1 SQRAQVL
8 AGAIL
13 DLAAGHEARA
23 DAAVARLLEDAR
35 WAADPLTLYIAG
47 EARIH
52 SGRPAEGARLLERAL
67 DADPQL
73 TRAIYHVAARRLAE
87 GDWAG
92 VERMAAL
99 WDRVEPGSTHAFELR
114 GAAMLGA
121 GRYADASRI
130 FGSLLERNRSDTAG
144 LTLSPTAPIY
154 AQLLAGDTDG
164 ALAQARAASN
174 RLADY
179 L

>member
-52 SGRPAEGARLLERAL
+52 TGRPAEGARLLERAL
-67 DADPQL
+67 AADPQL
-73 TRAIYHVAARRLAE
+73 TPAIYHVADRLLAE
-87 GDWAG
+87 GDWDG
-92 VERMAAL
+92 VERMASL
-99 WDRVEPGSTHAFELR
+99 WDRVEPGSPHAIDLR
-114 GAAMLGA
+114 ARALLGA
-121 GRYADASRI
+121 GRYVDASRI
-130 FGSLLERNRSDTAG
+130 LEPLLDRSRSGTTGMDPPQAA
-144 LTLSPTAPIY
+144 SIY
-154 AQLLAGDTDG
+154 ARLLAGDVD
-164 ALAQARAASN
+164 S
-174 RLADY
+174 
-179 L
+179 